1 MAASI
6 KSKFLDGKMSR
17 LADKEEKVKEI
28 LDTISIPG
36 RGATMSAS
44 IYWRDEFSRLAKV
57 ICQLDTEECPECDG
71 KGYRTAEGI
80 YSNWEGTTRQPCE
93 RCNSTGRIS
102 KSELDKVEIRREG
115 MEEIAVL
122 LPKEKSLLEEAAYT
136 GGDVS
141 KKWINDRGNYISGYN
156 DALKQIKQALK
167 RGEL

>member
-1 MAASI
+1 LAASI

-102 KSELDKVEIRREG
+102 KSELDKVEIRRGVVEWHNKWLEG
-115 MEEIAVL
+115 HCHDREHSPHTKFRRLCFDCRQAQL
-122 LPKEKSLLEEAAYT
+122 KEW
-136 GGDVS
+136 G
-141 KKWINDRGNYISGYN
+141 
-156 DALKQIKQALK
+156 LKP
-167 RGEL
+167 